1 MYSKTKNTLYF
12 TGNAIQTAYNDRNT
26 FIIPNSVNKVTNAD
40 GSISY
45 VENTTPVSSA
55 DICNYYYDPMGGI
68 GGEIDLIDKSYV
80 KLRTVVLS
88 WDLPKKWLAKT
99 PLQGVRISAYGNNL
113 FIWTPSSLSLIHIS
127 EPTRP

>member
-1 MYSKTKNTLYF
+1 MGVSTTLTYKGVSLSADFDIRQGGIMYSKTKNTLYF

-88 WDLPKKWLAKT
+88 WDLPKN
-99 PLQGVRISAYGNNL
+99 G
-113 FIWTPSSLSLIHIS
+113 
-127 EPTRP
+127 